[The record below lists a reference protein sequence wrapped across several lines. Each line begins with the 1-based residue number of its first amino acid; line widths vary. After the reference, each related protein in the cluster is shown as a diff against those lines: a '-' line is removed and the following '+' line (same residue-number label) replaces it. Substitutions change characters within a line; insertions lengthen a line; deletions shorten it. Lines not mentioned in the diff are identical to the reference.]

1 MDGSIMNQ
9 LRNNMKKI
17 IFALT
22 LMGLCAFAFS
32 QNDEAKA
39 FIAKAKQCETQKKYA
54 SALGNYYDAI
64 VADFEST
71 GTAYEEYQ
79 RIRNQIISGQP
90 GFGNYNEFTLYDNW
104 VLLLKDAEAYWTANC
119 PYVFSFSGL
128 KKEDVNYEKRTADYS
143 VEVKTAYSEKY
154 LEIVQNTLIEGL
166 KKVYVDSWGGL
177 KDWPK
182 RSVFSSKDG
191 TPSQIFQKYGVALV
205 RYPTTKGEKVD
216 LLKNYILSLLLER
229 MDAKQKKEWDLQWKS
244 MSTEDKEG
252 AVATIKLKLNLGSHD
267 WYYASYESYCGLSCV
282 SLPAYFFHMDSFA
295 GGDDSIHTIEKDF
308 GFFDIKL
315 SLMDNDGK
323 IFLTGPRVAAP
334 AVGISDKDV
343 NKYTFKNVPANL
355 MEKIDG
361 NNYRISVSEAFINYG
376 NWDPNLEDLF
386 TRKSLNSLP
395 DIALSTKQIINAEKS
410 LTSVESALQEKK
422 NLEYE
427 KAALENDMRHS
438 FQNVVEN
445 TKSEILYETC
455 NKIKLRKNISI
466 EELIQNAEKIWTE
479 KYDASKAQYEGRKYS
494 SNSNF
499 DIPYPEFDNSLAA
512 QIIENDA
519 KGKLFIIDKK
529 GSVVLT
535 KEGLQLLK
543 KK

>member
-1 MDGSIMNQ
+1 
-9 LRNNMKKI
+9 MKKI
-17 IFALT
+17 IFVLS

-39 FIAKAKQCETQKKYA
+39 FIAKAKQCEAQKKYA

-64 VADFEST
+64 VADLDNAGTIFED
-71 GTAYEEYQ
+71 YQ

-166 KKVYVDSWGGL
+166 KKVCVDSWGGL
-177 KDWPK
+177 KYWPEI
-182 RSVFSSKDG
+182 SAFTSKDG
-191 TPSQIFQKYGVALV
+191 TPSQIFQKYGAALV
-205 RYPTTKGEKVD
+205 RYPTTKGAKVD
-216 LLKNYILSLLLER
+216 LLKNYILTFFLER
-229 MDAKQKKEWDLQWKS
+229 MDAEEKKEWDLEWNS
-244 MSTEDKEG
+244 MSDKDREG
-252 AVATIKLKLNLGSHD
+252 VVAALKLKLNFGAED
-267 WYYASYESYCGLSCV
+267 WFYVGFESYYSLSCV
-282 SLPAYFFHMDSFA
+282 SVPKYIVNELTTSGTGFFDR
-295 GGDDSIHTIEKDF
+295 TKEKYF

-315 SLMDNDGK
+315 SLIDNDGK
-323 IFLTGPRVAAP
+323 KILTGPRAAAP

-376 NWDPNLEDLF
+376 NWDPILEDLF

-519 KGKLFIIDKK
+519 KGKLFAVGKN
-529 GSVVLT
+529 GALVLT
-535 KEGLQLLK
+535 KEGMQLLK